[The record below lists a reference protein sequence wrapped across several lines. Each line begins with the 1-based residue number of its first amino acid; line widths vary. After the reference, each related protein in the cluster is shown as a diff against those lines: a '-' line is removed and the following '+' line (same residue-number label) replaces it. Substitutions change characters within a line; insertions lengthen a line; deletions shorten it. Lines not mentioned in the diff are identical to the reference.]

1 MPRRV
6 FLHVGMPKCAT
17 TTIQAAL
24 LQKQEALRGLGI
36 AYEMPEGPAAEGQ
49 GNAARLA
56 LAILRE
62 RAHVIDEELAHFFSQ
77 GAGDVLLSAEA
88 FSALNKSMS
97 AIKFVEALRAR
108 DFEVSVI
115 VLFRRQDHWLESDFK
130 QHVKGARQWND
141 DIAALLE
148 KRTRQDVLNFALFAL
163 YWGRCVGQDR
173 VFSTVIKPG
182 SARRDPVNFVLERI
196 GARDL
201 CYAEGEAV
209 PTANVSPP
217 TGLIEPARLLKREM
231 MEAGRSLA
239 QVTVAIEEF
248 FAEAPGVVEVPKRRF
263 LMPHALRQEVVDRW
277 KGSNHDLVRRAG
289 HVGKFDVE
297 VAQDAA
303 SEVPLE
309 EEARAVLADWKA
321 AKGPAPAP
329 KVQARRGLLRR
340 ILGR

>member
-56 LAILRE
+56 ISILRD
-62 RAHVIDEELAHFFSQ
+62 RAEAIEEALDFFSR
-77 GAGDVLLSAEA
+77 GTGDVVLSSEV
-88 FSALNKSMS
+88 FSALNKSAA

-108 DFEVSVI
+108 GFDVSVI
-115 VLFRRQDHWLESDFK
+115 ALFRRQDHWLESDFK
-130 QHVKGARQWND
+130 QHVKGARTWNGS
-141 DIAALLE
+141 IEELLE
-148 KRTRQDVLNFALFAL
+148 KRTQQDVLNFALFTL
-163 YWGRCVGQDR
+163 YWGKYVGRDR
-173 VFSTVIKPG
+173 VFTAVIQPG
-182 SARRDPVNFVLERI
+182 SARRDPVNFVLEQI
-196 GARDL
+196 GAGSL

-217 TGLIEPARLLKREM
+217 TGLIEPARLLKCEM
-231 MEAGRSLA
+231 QEAGASA
-239 QVTVAIEEF
+239 VEVDVALDRF

-277 KGSNHDLVRRAG
+277 KGSNHDLERRAG

-329 KVQARRGLLRR
+329 NVQARRGLLRR